1 LNPVDYLNITETVFS
16 FALLCGWFYLGR
28 EFFMRGQATF
38 GLLIAV
44 GAAMVLAAETMRI
57 LIEGQPSPDVL
68 MTIQGIGI
76 AGKLMILWSLFRG
89 RQHLLP

>member
-1 LNPVDYLNITETVFS
+1 
-16 FALLCGWFYLGR
+16 
-28 EFFMRGQATF
+28 
-38 GLLIAV
+38 
-44 GAAMVLAAETMRI
+44 MVLAAETMRI

-68 MTIQGIGI
+68 MMIQGIGI